1 MAERLRFLLMYDIR
15 QPRRLR
21 RVHEVAV
28 DYGERL
34 QYSVYI
40 CDLTRQELVK
50 LRARLREELNLL
62 EDSVSIFDLGPTSG
76 RTATRVEHLGPTAPV
91 IRGELDDPTTIGD
104 PRELRWRRGC
114 GECSQ

>member
-1 MAERLRFLLMYDIR
+1 MAERLRFLLTYDIR

-21 RVHEVAV
+21 RVHEIAV

-40 CDLTRQELVK
+40 CDLTRQEMVA
-50 LRARLREELNLL
+50 LRARLRRELNLL

-76 RTATRVEHLGPTAPV
+76 KTATRVEHLGPTAPV
-91 IRGELDDPTTIGD
+91 ARAGLDDPSTI
-104 PRELRWRRGC
+104 W
-114 GECSQ
+114 